1 VGNRLTLSL
10 IAANLCVEVGDCAMQ
25 TFHSGGV
32 IRSYLHASQFL
43 ITVLLVEDG
52 VEGQNN
58 RGAQRVIVAKSCVS
72 R

>member
-1 VGNRLTLSL
+1 
-10 IAANLCVEVGDCAMQ
+10 
-25 TFHSGGV
+25 
-32 IRSYLHASQFL
+32 
-43 ITVLLVEDG
+43 LLVEDG